1 MKKVIIIAGVV
12 VFIAV
17 IVIFNLK
24 QRDTAIVVQTEKVFR
39 DDITQ
44 TVTGNGRIYPAT
56 EVKISARVSGKIV
69 ALDVDEGD
77 SVKTGQVL
85 VRLERDQYVASL
97 EKAKSALLEARAN
110 LTLAESAL
118 RRTQE
123 LFQRNLAS
131 RADLDEAQAKYD
143 QALSRVQQAEAS
155 VKEAE
160 DALRKTVLVSPID
173 GVVIKKNKEVGE
185 IALGSQFQED
195 VILVVADLETME
207 ARVEVN
213 ENDIINVNPGDT
225 ALVEID
231 AFPDSLFPGV
241 VTEISNSAKTVG
253 AGTVEEVTNFE
264 VKIRLFNRLPDFRP
278 GMSAMAEIAT
288 ETHKNV
294 LNVPIQSVTVRERQ
308 EVFPE
313 MSSKELNTA
322 QQKEK
327 KRSKKAKKYKREDD
341 LVEVVFVVKDG
352 VAHVRPVKL
361 GISDDNYYEV
371 LSGLEE
377 GEEVVTGPFKVLSKI
392 LKDGDRVKVRQ
403 PGQKAAQAG

>member
-1 MKKVIIIAGVV
+1 MKKALIIIGLLILVG
-12 VFIAV
+12 V
-17 IVIFNLK
+17 IVGINLK
-24 QRDTAIVVQTEKVFR
+24 KGDKAIVVQTEKVFR

-44 TVTGNGRIYPAT
+44 TVTGNGRIYPT
-56 EVKISARVSGKIV
+56 IEVKIAARVSGKII
-69 ALDVDEGD
+69 ALDVEEGD
-77 SVKTGQVL
+77 SVKAGQVL

-97 EKAKSALLEARAN
+97 EKSKSALLEARAN
-110 LTLAESAL
+110 LTLAESGL

-123 LFQRNLAS
+123 LYQRNLAS

-143 QALSRVQQAEAS
+143 QALSRLQQAEAS

-160 DALRKTVLVSPID
+160 DALRKTVLVSPIN

-185 IALGSQFQED
+185 VALGSQFQED
-195 VILVVADLETME
+195 VILVVADLKTME

-225 ALVEID
+225 AMVEID

-241 VTEISNSAKTVG
+241 VTEISNSAKTTG
-253 AGTVEEVTNFE
+253 AGTMEEVTNFE
-264 VKIRLFNRLPDFRP
+264 VRIRLFNRLPDFRP

-308 EVFPE
+308 EVMPE
-313 MSSKELNTA
+313 LSKKELQQA
-322 QQKEK
+322 QQKAK
-327 KRSKKAKKYKREDD
+327 KRSKKTKKYKREDD
-341 LVEVVFVVKDG
+341 LVEVVFVVEDG
-352 VAHVRPVKL
+352 IAHIRPVKL

-371 LSGLEE
+371 LSGLKE
-377 GEEVVTGPFKVLSKI
+377 GDEVVTGPFRVLTKV
-392 LKDGDRVKVRQ
+392 LKDGDRVKVRNAVR
-403 PGQKAAQAG
+403 KES

>member
-1 MKKVIIIAGVV
+1 MKKAILIVG
-12 VFIAV
+12 V
-17 IVIFNLK
+17 IVLIGVIVFFNLK
-24 QRDTAIVVQTEKVFR
+24 QRDTAIVVSTEKVFR

-69 ALDVDEGD
+69 SLDVDEGD
-77 SVKTGQVL
+77 SVKAGQVL

-123 LFQRNLAS
+123 LYQRNLAS

-160 DALRKTVLVSPID
+160 DALRKTVLVSPIA
-173 GVVIKKNKEVGE
+173 GVVIQKNKEVGE

-195 VILVVADLETME
+195 VILVVADLSTME

-241 VTEISNSAKTVG
+241 VTEISNSAKTQG

-264 VKIRLFNRLPDFRP
+264 VKIRLFSRLPDFRP

-313 MSSKELNTA
+313 MSAKELNTA
-322 QQKEK
+322 RQREK
-327 KRSKKAKKYKREDD
+327 KRGRKAKKYKREDD

-352 VAHVRPVKL
+352 VVHIKPVKL

-371 LSGLEE
+371 LSGLQE
-377 GEEVVTGPFKVLSKI
+377 GDEVVTGPFRVLSKV
-392 LKDGDRVKVRQ
+392 LKDGDRVKIQ
-403 PGQKAAQAG
+403 KPGQKTVQTG

>member
-1 MKKVIIIAGVV
+1 MKKGLLIAGALVVLALV
-12 VFIAV
+12 VFY
-17 IVIFNLK
+17 NLK
-24 QRDTAIVVQTEKVFR
+24 KGEKAIWVQTEKVFR

-44 TVTGNGRIYPAT
+44 TVTGNGRIYPST

-69 ALDVDEGD
+69 DLTVDEGD
-77 SVKTGQVL
+77 SVKAGQVL
-85 VRLERDQYVASL
+85 VRLERDQYAASL
-97 EKAKSALLEARAN
+97 EKSKSALLEAKAN

-123 LFQRNLAS
+123 LYQRNLAS

-160 DALRKTVLVSPID
+160 DALRKTVLVSPIN
-173 GVVIKKNKEVGE
+173 GVVIQKNKEVGE

-195 VILVVADLETME
+195 VILVVADLSVME

-225 ALVEID
+225 AMVEID
-231 AFPDSLFPGV
+231 AFPDSLFQGV
-241 VTEISNSAKTVG
+241 VTEISNSAKTKG
-253 AGTVEEVTNFE
+253 AGTLEEVTNFE
-264 VKIRLFNRLPDFRP
+264 VKIRLFHHLPDFRP

-308 EVFPE
+308 QVMPG
-313 MSSKELNTA
+313 SSTEELNKA
-322 QQKEK
+322 QQKAK
-327 KRSKKAKKYKREDD
+327 KRARKAKKYKKEDD

-352 VAHVRPVKL
+352 VAHIRPVKL

-371 LSGLEE
+371 LEGLQE
-377 GEEVVTGPFKVLSKI
+377 GEEVVTGPFKVLSKT

-403 PGQKAAQAG
+403 AHQTNSKTK

>member
-1 MKKVIIIAGVV
+1 MKKALIIIGLLILVG
-12 VFIAV
+12 V
-17 IVIFNLK
+17 IVGINLK
-24 QRDTAIVVQTEKVFR
+24 KGDKAIVVQTEKVFR

-44 TVTGNGRIYPAT
+44 TVTGNGRIYPT
-56 EVKISARVSGKIV
+56 IEVKIAARVSGKII
-69 ALDVDEGD
+69 ALDVEEGD
-77 SVKTGQVL
+77 SVKAGQVL

-97 EKAKSALLEARAN
+97 EKSKSALLEARAN
-110 LTLAESAL
+110 LTLAESGL

-123 LFQRNLAS
+123 LYQRNLAS

-143 QALSRVQQAEAS
+143 QALSRLQQAEAS

-160 DALRKTVLVSPID
+160 DALRKTVLVSPIN

-185 IALGSQFQED
+185 VALGSQFQED
-195 VILVVADLETME
+195 VILVVADLKTME

-225 ALVEID
+225 AMVEID

-241 VTEISNSAKTVG
+241 VTEISNSAKTTG
-253 AGTVEEVTNFE
+253 AGTMEEVTNFE
-264 VKIRLFNRLPDFRP
+264 VRIRLFNRLPDFRP

-308 EVFPE
+308 EVMPE
-313 MSSKELNTA
+313 LSKKELQQA
-322 QQKEK
+322 QQKAK
-327 KRSKKAKKYKREDD
+327 KRSKKTKKYKREDD
-341 LVEVVFVVKDG
+341 LVEVVFVVEDG
-352 VAHVRPVKL
+352 IAHIRPVKL

-377 GEEVVTGPFKVLSKI
+377 GEEVVTGPFRVLTKV
-392 LKDGDRVKVRQ
+392 LKDGDRVKVRNAVR
-403 PGQKAAQAG
+403 KES

>member
-1 MKKVIIIAGVV
+1 MKKALIIIGIVVIVGVIIGL
-12 VFIAV
+12 
-17 IVIFNLK
+17 NLK
-24 QRDTAIVVQTEKVFR
+24 KGDKAIVVQTEKVFR

-44 TVTGNGRIYPAT
+44 TVTGNGRIYPT
-56 EVKISARVSGKIV
+56 IEVKIAARVSGKII
-69 ALDVDEGD
+69 ALDVEEGD
-77 SVKTGQVL
+77 SVKAGQVL

-97 EKAKSALLEARAN
+97 EKSKSALLEARAN
-110 LTLAESAL
+110 LTLAESGL

-131 RADLDEAQAKYD
+131 QADLDEAQAKYD
-143 QALSRVQQAEAS
+143 QALSRLQQAEAS
-155 VKEAE
+155 VREAE
-160 DALRKTVLVSPID
+160 DALRKTVLVSPIN

-185 IALGSQFQED
+185 VALGSQFQED
-195 VILVVADLETME
+195 VILVVADLKTME

-225 ALVEID
+225 AMVEID

-241 VTEISNSAKTVG
+241 VTEISNSAKTTG

-264 VKIRLFNRLPDFRP
+264 VRIRLFKRLPDFRP

-308 EVFPE
+308 EVMPE
-313 MSSKELNTA
+313 LNKKELQQA

-327 KRSKKAKKYKREDD
+327 KRSKKTKKYKREDD
-341 LVEVVFVVKDG
+341 LVEVVFVVEDG
-352 VAHVRPVKL
+352 IAHIRPVKL

-371 LSGLEE
+371 LSGLKE
-377 GEEVVTGPFKVLSKI
+377 GDEVVTGPFRVLTKV
-392 LKDGDRVKVRQ
+392 LKDGDRVKVRNIQ
-403 PGQKAAQAG
+403 QKP

>member
-1 MKKVIIIAGVV
+1 MKKALIIIGILILVG
-12 VFIAV
+12 V
-17 IVIFNLK
+17 IVGINLK
-24 QRDTAIVVQTEKVFR
+24 KGDKAIVVQTEKVFR

-44 TVTGNGRIYPAT
+44 TVTGNGRIYPT
-56 EVKISARVSGKIV
+56 IEVKIAARVSGKII
-69 ALDVDEGD
+69 ALDVEEGD
-77 SVKTGQVL
+77 SVKAGQVL

-97 EKAKSALLEARAN
+97 EKSKSALLEARAN
-110 LTLAESAL
+110 LTLAESGL

-123 LFQRNLAS
+123 LYQRNLAS

-143 QALSRVQQAEAS
+143 QALSRLQQAEAS

-160 DALRKTVLVSPID
+160 DALRKTVLVSPIN

-185 IALGSQFQED
+185 VALGSQFQED
-195 VILVVADLETME
+195 VILVVADLKTME

-225 ALVEID
+225 AMVEID

-241 VTEISNSAKTVG
+241 VTEISNSAKTTG
-253 AGTVEEVTNFE
+253 AGTMEEVTNFE
-264 VKIRLFNRLPDFRP
+264 VRIRLFNRLPDFRP

-308 EVFPE
+308 EVMPE
-313 MSSKELNTA
+313 LSKKELQQA
-322 QQKEK
+322 QQKAK
-327 KRSKKAKKYKREDD
+327 KRSKKTKKYKREDD
-341 LVEVVFVVKDG
+341 LVEVVFVVEDG
-352 VAHVRPVKL
+352 VAHIRPVKL

-371 LSGLEE
+371 LSGLKE
-377 GEEVVTGPFKVLSKI
+377 GEEVVTGPFRVLTKV
-392 LKDGDRVKVRQ
+392 LKDGDRVKVRNAMR
-403 PGQKAAQAG
+403 KES

>member
-12 VFIAV
+12 VLIAV

-403 PGQKAAQAG
+403 PGQKAAQTG

>member
-1 MKKVIIIAGVV
+1 MKKALIIIGLLILVG
-12 VFIAV
+12 V
-17 IVIFNLK
+17 IVGINLK
-24 QRDTAIVVQTEKVFR
+24 KGDKAIVVQTEKVFR

-44 TVTGNGRIYPAT
+44 TVTGNGRIYPT
-56 EVKISARVSGKIV
+56 IEVKIAARVSGKII
-69 ALDVDEGD
+69 ALDVEEGD
-77 SVKTGQVL
+77 SVKAGQVL

-97 EKAKSALLEARAN
+97 EKSKSALLEARAN
-110 LTLAESAL
+110 LTLAESGL

-123 LFQRNLAS
+123 LYQRNLAS

-143 QALSRVQQAEAS
+143 QALSRLQQAEAS

-160 DALRKTVLVSPID
+160 DALRKTVLVSPIN

-185 IALGSQFQED
+185 VALGSQFQED
-195 VILVVADLETME
+195 VILVVADLKTME

-225 ALVEID
+225 AMVEID

-241 VTEISNSAKTVG
+241 VTEISNSAKTTG
-253 AGTVEEVTNFE
+253 AGTMEEVTNFE
-264 VKIRLFNRLPDFRP
+264 VRIRLFNRLPDFRP

-308 EVFPE
+308 EVMPE
-313 MSSKELNTA
+313 LSKKELQQA
-322 QQKEK
+322 QQKAK
-327 KRSKKAKKYKREDD
+327 KRSKKTKKYKREDD
-341 LVEVVFVVKDG
+341 LVEVVFVVEDG
-352 VAHVRPVKL
+352 VAHIRPVKL

-371 LSGLEE
+371 LSGLKE
-377 GEEVVTGPFKVLSKI
+377 GEEVVTGPFRVLTKV
-392 LKDGDRVKVRQ
+392 LKDGDRVKVRNVAR
-403 PGQKAAQAG
+403 KES

>member
-1 MKKVIIIAGVV
+1 MKKALIIIGLLILVG
-12 VFIAV
+12 V
-17 IVIFNLK
+17 IVGINLK
-24 QRDTAIVVQTEKVFR
+24 KGDKAIVVQTEKVFR

-44 TVTGNGRIYPAT
+44 TVTGNGRIYPT
-56 EVKISARVSGKIV
+56 IEVKIAARVSGKII
-69 ALDVDEGD
+69 ALDVEEGD
-77 SVKTGQVL
+77 SVKAGQVL

-97 EKAKSALLEARAN
+97 EKSKSALLEARAN
-110 LTLAESAL
+110 LTLAESGL

-123 LFQRNLAS
+123 LYQRNLAS

-143 QALSRVQQAEAS
+143 QALSRLQQAEAS

-160 DALRKTVLVSPID
+160 DALRKTVLVSPIN

-185 IALGSQFQED
+185 VALGSQFQED
-195 VILVVADLETME
+195 VILVVADLKTME

-225 ALVEID
+225 AMVEID

-241 VTEISNSAKTVG
+241 VTEISNSAKTTG
-253 AGTVEEVTNFE
+253 AGTMEEVTNFE
-264 VKIRLFNRLPDFRP
+264 VRIRLFNRLPDFRP

-308 EVFPE
+308 EVMPE
-313 MSSKELNTA
+313 LSKKELQQA
-322 QQKEK
+322 QQKAK
-327 KRSKKAKKYKREDD
+327 KRSKKTKKYKREDD
-341 LVEVVFVVKDG
+341 LVEVVFVVEDG
-352 VAHVRPVKL
+352 IAHIRPVKL

-371 LSGLEE
+371 LSGLKE
-377 GEEVVTGPFKVLSKI
+377 GEEVVTGPFRVLTKV
-392 LKDGDRVKVRQ
+392 LKDGDRVKVRN
-403 PGQKAAQAG
+403 AARKES

>member
-1 MKKVIIIAGVV
+1 MKKALIIIGLLILVG
-12 VFIAV
+12 V
-17 IVIFNLK
+17 IVGINLK
-24 QRDTAIVVQTEKVFR
+24 KGDKAIVVQTEKVFR

-44 TVTGNGRIYPAT
+44 TVTGNGRIYPT
-56 EVKISARVSGKIV
+56 IEVKIAARVSGKII
-69 ALDVDEGD
+69 ALDVEEGD
-77 SVKTGQVL
+77 SVKAGQVL

-97 EKAKSALLEARAN
+97 EKSKSALLEARAN
-110 LTLAESAL
+110 LTLAESGL

-123 LFQRNLAS
+123 LYQRNLAS

-143 QALSRVQQAEAS
+143 QALSRLQQAEAS

-160 DALRKTVLVSPID
+160 DALRKTVLVSPIN

-185 IALGSQFQED
+185 VALGSQFQED
-195 VILVVADLETME
+195 VILVVADLKTME

-225 ALVEID
+225 AMVEID

-241 VTEISNSAKTVG
+241 VTEISNSAKTTG
-253 AGTVEEVTNFE
+253 AGTMEEVTNFE
-264 VKIRLFNRLPDFRP
+264 VRIRLFNRLPDFRP

-308 EVFPE
+308 EVMPE
-313 MSSKELNTA
+313 LSKKELQQA
-322 QQKEK
+322 QQKAK
-327 KRSKKAKKYKREDD
+327 KRSKKTKKYKREDD
-341 LVEVVFVVKDG
+341 LVEVVFVVEDG
-352 VAHVRPVKL
+352 IAHIRPVKL

-371 LSGLEE
+371 LSGLKE
-377 GEEVVTGPFKVLSKI
+377 GEEVVTGPFRVLTKV
-392 LKDGDRVKVRQ
+392 LKDGDRVKVRNAVR
-403 PGQKAAQAG
+403 KES

>member
-1 MKKVIIIAGVV
+1 MKKALIIIGLLILVG
-12 VFIAV
+12 V
-17 IVIFNLK
+17 IVGINLK
-24 QRDTAIVVQTEKVFR
+24 KGDKAIVVQTEKVFR

-44 TVTGNGRIYPAT
+44 TVTGNGRIYPT
-56 EVKISARVSGKIV
+56 IEVKIAARVSGKII
-69 ALDVDEGD
+69 ALDVEEGD
-77 SVKTGQVL
+77 SVKAGQVL

-97 EKAKSALLEARAN
+97 EKSKSALLEARAN
-110 LTLAESAL
+110 LTLAESGL

-123 LFQRNLAS
+123 LYQRNLAS

-143 QALSRVQQAEAS
+143 QALSRLQQAEAS

-160 DALRKTVLVSPID
+160 DALRKTVLVSPIN

-185 IALGSQFQED
+185 VALGSQFQED
-195 VILVVADLETME
+195 VILVVADLKTME

-225 ALVEID
+225 AMVEID

-241 VTEISNSAKTVG
+241 VTEISNSAKTTG
-253 AGTVEEVTNFE
+253 AGTMEEVTNFE
-264 VKIRLFNRLPDFRP
+264 VRIRLFNRLPDFRP

-308 EVFPE
+308 EVMPE
-313 MSSKELNTA
+313 LSKKELQQA
-322 QQKEK
+322 QQKAK
-327 KRSKKAKKYKREDD
+327 KRSKKTKKYKREDD
-341 LVEVVFVVKDG
+341 LVEVVFVVEDG
-352 VAHVRPVKL
+352 VAHIRPVKL

-371 LSGLEE
+371 LSGLKE
-377 GEEVVTGPFKVLSKI
+377 GDEVVTGPFRVLTKV
-392 LKDGDRVKVRQ
+392 LKDGDRVKVRNAVR
-403 PGQKAAQAG
+403 KES

>member
-1 MKKVIIIAGVV
+1 MKKALIIIGLLILVG
-12 VFIAV
+12 V
-17 IVIFNLK
+17 IVGINLK
-24 QRDTAIVVQTEKVFR
+24 KGDKAIVVQTEKVFR

-44 TVTGNGRIYPAT
+44 TVTGNGRIYPT
-56 EVKISARVSGKIV
+56 IEVKIAARVSGKII
-69 ALDVDEGD
+69 ALDVEEGD
-77 SVKTGQVL
+77 SVKAGQVL

-110 LTLAESAL
+110 LTLAESGL

-123 LFQRNLAS
+123 LYQRNLAS

-143 QALSRVQQAEAS
+143 QALSRLQQAEAS

-160 DALRKTVLVSPID
+160 DALRKTVLVSPIN

-185 IALGSQFQED
+185 VALGSQFQED
-195 VILVVADLETME
+195 VILVVADLKTME

-225 ALVEID
+225 AMVEID

-241 VTEISNSAKTVG
+241 VTEISNSAKTTG
-253 AGTVEEVTNFE
+253 AGTMEEVTNFE
-264 VKIRLFNRLPDFRP
+264 VRIRLLNRLPDFRP

-308 EVFPE
+308 EVMPE
-313 MSSKELNTA
+313 LSKKELQQA
-322 QQKEK
+322 QQKAK
-327 KRSKKAKKYKREDD
+327 KRSQKTKKYKREDD
-341 LVEVVFVVKDG
+341 LVEVVFVVEDG
-352 VAHVRPVKL
+352 VAHIRPVKL

-371 LSGLEE
+371 LSGLKE
-377 GEEVVTGPFKVLSKI
+377 GEEVVTGPFRVLTKV
-392 LKDGDRVKVRQ
+392 LKDGDRVKVRNAVR
-403 PGQKAAQAG
+403 KES